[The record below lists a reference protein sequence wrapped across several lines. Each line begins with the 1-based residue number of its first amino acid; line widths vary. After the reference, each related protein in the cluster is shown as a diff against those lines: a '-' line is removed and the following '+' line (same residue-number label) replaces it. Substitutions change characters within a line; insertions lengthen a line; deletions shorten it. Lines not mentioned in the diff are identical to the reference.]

1 MIEESHQTAL
11 VVQMLTLPK
20 VCGRVIGDIVL
31 IAHIDVTPLLETGM
45 GRLIVACEVG
55 RSIQ

>member
-1 MIEESHQTAL
+1 
-11 VVQMLTLPK
+11 LPK